1 VGTSVTE
8 TWWDYFYGYAAY
20 RWKRSFPDDPPKP
33 KQPVLPQRPGP
44 GQAVPLKKKWE

>member
-20 RWKRSFPDDPPKP
+20 RWNSFPDDPPKP